1 MTGSTDLTKMK
12 EIMQTIEQ
20 FKDWFVANKFPL
32 RPPFADPIYH
42 TDISTSFVWYRA
54 EPWQVELYLV
64 KPDTVAPA
72 HTHPDFDSIEFYI
85 AGTFRLTNPEL
96 DKQNLEP
103 LMKTPAFDGRHQ
115 LYGQTIKVPPDFEH
129 GGLFGGNGAA
139 FWSIQKWD
147 RGVVPTSATKNWKGD
162 TIGDHHKN
170 IVNEKV

>member
-64 KPDTVAPA
+64 KPDTVAPV

-85 AGTFRLTNPEL
+85 AGIFRLTNPEL

-103 LMKTPAFDGRHQ
+103 LMKTRPLMAGTSYTDRPSRYHRTLSMAEYLGATAPRS
-115 LYGQTIKVPPDFEH
+115 GQYK
-129 GGLFGGNGAA
+129 NGT
-139 FWSIQKWD
+139 
-147 RGVVPTSATKNWKGD
+147 RV
-162 TIGDHHKN
+162 
-170 IVNEKV
+170 